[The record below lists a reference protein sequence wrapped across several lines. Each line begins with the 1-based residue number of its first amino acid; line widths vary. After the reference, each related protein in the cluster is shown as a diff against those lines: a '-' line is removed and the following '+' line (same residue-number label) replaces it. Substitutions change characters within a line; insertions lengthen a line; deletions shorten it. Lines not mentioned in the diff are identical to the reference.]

1 MSVSKIYISSL
12 YVVNENILSIYL
24 MVVLSPIFVTGVL
37 HFGVLKVLICWYQVF
52 EPVFIATSPY
62 KLLYILS
69 IVIIFVVIHDYNV
82 LVLNMCHLLL

>member
-1 MSVSKIYISSL
+1 M
-12 YVVNENILSIYL
+12 VNGNIPSIYL
-24 MVVLSPIFVTGVL
+24 MVVLSAIFVTGVL